1 MRKLILAIVLFS
13 ATLAVQAQKKEDK
26 ELAKRAKEAYKAAE
40 DAFKKKDFKATIDQV
55 DKSFES
61 EKYKTDPKAW
71 ILRGNSYA
79 ELAIADSASKED
91 AVVEGNMAKMDESFN
106 KAIELDK
113 KQEVLLVEPKRRE
126 VYGRMLNF
134 GVNAY
139 NSSDIPAAAR
149 GFRRAHLAT
158 PLDTIA
164 LIYSL
169 AAESALEDEKDYKKI
184 EYYSRKLIDLA
195 PAKDVSPY
203 SALLDKYMNKDENME
218 EAMKILA
225 MGRKYFP
232 NDKYLQG
239 QQINIYLKTNK
250 IAEAVADLE
259 KAKASETDPKQ
270 KFIYLINLG
279 ILYEQDKKL
288 DQAEK
293 SYKEAL
299 AIDPKNDEAIY
310 SLGAFYYNKAVNIK
324 KEADNMNIDE
334 YKTKGQPILDKAKV
348 QFNEALPYFK
358 TAVDNKPTNLER
370 LNALRTIYIITEKAS
385 EAMPAYVRALK
396 MEPDNA
402 DILEGLVLVAEAAN
416 QPAQAAPY
424 IEERVRKKPSDPEL
438 LNMLLRV
445 YQKIGK
451 EKVKDARP
459 YFENAA
465 KLEPNNI
472 EILEGLSLI
481 YYTIGMKKEADEL
494 EKKIEKLNKK

>member
-13 ATLAVQAQKKEDK
+13 AALAAQAQKEDK
-26 ELAKRAKEAYKAAE
+26 ELAKRAKEAFKAAE
-40 DAFKKKDFKATIDQV
+40 DAFKKKDYKATIDQV

-61 EKYKTDPKAW
+61 EKFKADPKAW

-79 ELAIADSASKED
+79 ELVIADTASKED
-91 AVVEGNMAKMDESFN
+91 AVVEGNMTKMEESFK
-106 KAIELDK
+106 KAIDLDK
-113 KQEVLLVEPKRRE
+113 KQEPLLVDPKRRE

-139 NSSDIPAAAR
+139 NGSDIPAAAR
-149 GFRRAHLAT
+149 GFRRAHLAS
-158 PLDTIA
+158 PQDTIA

-169 AAESALEDEKDYKKI
+169 AGESALEDEKDYAKI

-203 SALLDKYMNKDENME
+203 SALLDKYLNKDNNMD

-232 NDKYLQG
+232 NDKYLQS

-250 IAEAVADLE
+250 VDEAIADLE
-259 KAKASETDPKQ
+259 KAKVSETDAKQ
-270 KFIYLINLG
+270 KLVYLTNLG
-279 ILYEQDKKL
+279 ILYEQNKQF

-293 SYKEAL
+293 NYKEAL
-299 AIDPKNDEAIY
+299 VLDPKNDEAIY
-310 SLGAFYYNKAVNIK
+310 SLGAFYYNKAANIK
-324 KEADNMNIDE
+324 KEADNMNIDD
-334 YKTKGQPILDKAKV
+334 YKTKGQPIIEKAKV
-348 QFNEALPYFK
+348 QFNEALPFFK

-370 LNALRTIYIITEKAS
+370 LNALRTIYIITEKAN
-385 EAMPAYVRALK
+385 EALPVYIRALK

-402 DILEGLVLVAEAAN
+402 DILEGLVLVAESAN

-424 IEERVRKKPSDPEL
+424 IEERVRKKPTDPEL

-445 YQKIGK
+445 YRKIGK

-465 KLEPNNI
+465 KLDPNNI
-472 EILEGLSLI
+472 EILEGLSVI